1 MISIKKLIEAK
12 DVDSVFQQ
20 VPFYNQDDNWDHLS
34 LLPGNKWKWYE
45 EKNTKD
51 EQIIANYLEDWIDNS
66 TLDAANALKSYESV
80 LKQAK
85 QKFPNI
91 FKPSGKT
98 AYRGTLYNNDKIFN
112 WFKKNQKNKTLI
124 TKNISGETW
133 YTCDSKFLF
142 KANKPIQSWTP
153 DFDVALS
160 FARLD
165 NYNESLSPIILSTVI
180 DDDFIFNPLF
190 MDAIYQYVH
199 DSGTYENEIIS
210 FKKDR
215 KVNVFINTFTIKEI
229 INNRQK

>member
-12 DVDSVFQQ
+12 NADSVFQQ
-20 VPFYNQDDNWDHLS
+20 VPFSDQDYKWSHLYR
-34 LLPGNKWKWYE
+34 LPRPKGGWPE

-51 EQIIANYLEDWIDNS
+51 EQAIAYYLEKWIDGSSLS
-66 TLDAANALKSYESV
+66 TANTLKKYESI

-85 QKFPNI
+85 QKFPGI
-91 FKPSGKT
+91 FKAEGKV
-98 AYRGTLYNNDKIFN
+98 AYRGTLYDNNKIFN

-124 TKNISGETW
+124 TKNISEENW

-160 FARLD
+160 FASLD
-165 NYNESLSPIILSTVI
+165 NFNKSLSPIILSTVI

-190 MDAIYQYVH
+190 MDAVYQYVH

-215 KVNVFINTFTIKEI
+215 KVNVFINEYTMKEI